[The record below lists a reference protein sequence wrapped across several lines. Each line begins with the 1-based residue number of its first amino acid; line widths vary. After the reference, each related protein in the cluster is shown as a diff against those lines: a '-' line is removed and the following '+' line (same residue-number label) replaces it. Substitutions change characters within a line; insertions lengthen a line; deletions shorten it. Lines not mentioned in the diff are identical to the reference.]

1 MSDNLIVILELVL
14 LVGLVVWVALRKKKS
29 CSQKFDEMQLKLRAK
44 GYRISFFTALLAMAA
59 TVILMECNML
69 GIITPALAVMAAL
82 MISVTVFAVYCILND
97 AFISFSG
104 TPKNHL
110 FLYSL
115 IVLVEIANVVRLL
128 IRGEVLVSGMVD
140 FTAGAAVLMAVAF
153 LVILITL
160 IIKTNCERKEA
171 EE

>member
-14 LVGLVVWVALRKKKS
+14 LVGLVVWVALRKKKN
-29 CSQKFDEMQLKLRAK
+29 CSQKFDEMQLKIRAN
-44 GYRISFFTALLAMAA
+44 GYRISFFTALLTMSAA
-59 TVILMECNML
+59 VILMECNML
-69 GIITPALAVMAAL
+69 GIVTPALAVMTAL
-82 MISVTVFAVYCILND
+82 MISVTVFAVYCILHD
-97 AFISFSG
+97 AFISFSD

-115 IVLVEIANVVRLL
+115 IVLIEIANVVRLL
-128 IRGEVLVSGMVD
+128 VRGEVLVSGMVD